1 MTTLV
6 GNAHP
11 RLSWSHS
18 WGAAAIRPGA
28 ARRGGTISR
37 PREGS
42 PVLPA
47 RTFAE
52 PLPTVRS
59 FVVPAHKRLAT
70 AVAQA
75 EIVRDAAGFGALILF
90 ATMLALVLGGADAP
104 F

>member
-11 RLSWSHS
+11 RLSWTHS
-18 WGAAAIRPGA
+18 WGAAAIRPGPS
-28 ARRGGTISR
+28 ARNPAPSR
-37 PREGS
+37 LRAS
-42 PVLPA
+42 LPA
-47 RTFAE
+47 PRAKAPAD

-59 FVVPAHKRLAT
+59 FVVPAHRRLAA

-75 EIVRDAAGFGALILF
+75 EIVRDAAGFGALVLF